1 MINLLYGA
9 YQSARD
15 AAWQC
20 LIDYKITALPVPLKP
35 ITEQAGIKVIAD
47 SSVHLLSPGERGR
60 AEMIGH
66 DWLIIVNDEDS
77 PAARRYTIAHELG
90 HIFLGH
96 DVRKG
101 YTGHVRS
108 YRFVVKPQTE
118 SEADVFA
125 ARLLCPA
132 VILWAMDLHTAAEI
146 AAACNV
152 TMSCAHIRAERM
164 AELYR
169 RGKFLTSPLERQV
182 YENFQGF
189 IETHRA

>member
-1 MINLLYGA
+1 MLYGA
-9 YQSARD
+9 YRNARN

-20 LIDYKITALPVPLKP
+20 LIDYEINSLPVPLKA
-35 ITEQAGIKVIAD
+35 ITEKAVIKVIAD

-60 AEMIGH
+60 AEMIGS

-90 HIFLGH
+90 HIVLGH

-108 YRFVVKPQTE
+108 YRFVVMPQTE

-125 ARLLCPA
+125 ARLPCPA
-132 VILWAMDLHTAAEI
+132 VVLWSLDLHTAAEI

-152 TMSCAHIRAERM
+152 TMSCAHIRADRM

-169 RGKFLTSPLERQV
+169 RGKFLTSPLERRV
-182 YENFQGF
+182 YENFRGY
-189 IETHRA
+189 IEAHRA

>member
-1 MINLLYGA
+1 MLYGA

-47 SSVHLLSPGERGR
+47 SSVHQLSPGERGR

-101 YTGHVRS
+101 
-108 YRFVVKPQTE
+108 
-118 SEADVFA
+118 
-125 ARLLCPA
+125 
-132 VILWAMDLHTAAEI
+132 
-146 AAACNV
+146 
-152 TMSCAHIRAERM
+152 
-164 AELYR
+164 
-169 RGKFLTSPLERQV
+169 
-182 YENFQGF
+182 
-189 IETHRA
+189 